1 MCGVLNQGE
10 GNRKA
15 GLASILT
22 IQPVCCHTSSHFC
35 LLLIQWPKSVYPQ
48 QHLLTRSS
56 GNVPH
61 LWPWRG
67 VGGQGGLSTGFHRP
81 SHPPFLA
88 PHSSHIPCQAVGVKL
103 ILDFGW
109 LIRSWRAPSGEG
121 LGLVGIIVVGAISL
135 RCAGKA
141 EDDSSNEGEQGGN
154 NAQVKSLSDLKF
166 HAVRHQW
173 GVEVPQDPMKI
184 PGNRDEAQETT
195 KDEEDST
202 HYCHSVLGLG
212 VLAEDCASHAHH
224 RDNAGQRGDCTGCHH
239 HGLGS
244 LDVSGQT

>member
-10 GNRKA
+10 GNRSWLGKHLDNSTCLLSHQLPFLPSLDTVA
-15 GLASILT
+15 QISLSSAAPSDT
-22 IQPVCCHTSSHFC
+22 IQWQCPSPVA
-35 LLLIQWPKSVYPQ
+35 LA
-48 QHLLTRSS
+48 
-56 GNVPH
+56 GG
-61 LWPWRG
+61 RG
-67 VGGQGGLSTGFHRP
+67 AGGLSTGFHRP

-88 PHSSHIPCQAVGVKL
+88 PRSSHIPCQAVGVKL

-244 LDVSGQT
+244 LDVSGQA